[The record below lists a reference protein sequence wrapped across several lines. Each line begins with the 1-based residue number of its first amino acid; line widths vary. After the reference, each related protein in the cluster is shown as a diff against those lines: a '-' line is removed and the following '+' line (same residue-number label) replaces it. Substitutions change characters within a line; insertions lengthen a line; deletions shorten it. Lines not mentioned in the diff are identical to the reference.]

1 MNKNDYDTWGIK
13 NLDPPEYLFHYTTV
27 ESLALILKSHSI
39 KFSPLTN
46 LDDLEEAKFNDLK
59 KIGNYC
65 FVSSWTNEEKES
77 IPMWKMYTGKDNGV
91 RIKMKS
97 RPFKLYE
104 DELNDN
110 SFFKTLIPFH
120 LLKEQNIFCKQYQGG
135 EGPFKVIYTD
145 DENCLYPKLIEQ
157 GKNEL
162 YFGIGEIG
170 KYKRTAWKFQKE
182 YRYILNIFPM
192 NMNVFP
198 DDKNQINQF
207 MKKINIELNQAIR
220 GDMEDSLE
228 ESNQKSFYLKISDDA
243 YENIEITL
251 SPFISDGNRAI
262 VDVLKEKYAP
272 NMKIK
277 ESDLFEKI
285 R

>member
-1 MNKNDYDTWGIK
+1 
-13 NLDPPEYLFHYTTV
+13 
-27 ESLALILKSHSI
+27 
-39 KFSPLTN
+39 
-46 LDDLEEAKFNDLK
+46 
-59 KIGNYC
+59 
-65 FVSSWTNEEKES
+65 
-77 IPMWKMYTGKDNGV
+77 
-91 RIKMKS
+91 
-97 RPFKLYE
+97 
-104 DELNDN
+104 
-110 SFFKTLIPFH
+110 
-120 LLKEQNIFCKQYQGG
+120 
-135 EGPFKVIYTD
+135 
-145 DENCLYPKLIEQ
+145 
-157 GKNEL
+157 
-162 YFGIGEIG
+162 
-170 KYKRTAWKFQKE
+170 
-182 YRYILNIFPM
+182 M
-192 NMNVFP
+192 NMNVFS

-220 GDMEDSLE
+220 GAMEDSLE